1 MKQMGRKM
9 GDAKKA
15 ESLSNYMT
23 LQIDEMFPTTQR
35 VFDKFYKNKKKP
47 FLQNWMKLY
56 SKVI

>member
-1 MKQMGRKM
+1 MRQMGRKM

-35 VFDKFYKNKKKP
+35 VFDKSVQKEKDL
-47 FLQNWMKLY
+47 FL
-56 SKVI
+56 SRPR